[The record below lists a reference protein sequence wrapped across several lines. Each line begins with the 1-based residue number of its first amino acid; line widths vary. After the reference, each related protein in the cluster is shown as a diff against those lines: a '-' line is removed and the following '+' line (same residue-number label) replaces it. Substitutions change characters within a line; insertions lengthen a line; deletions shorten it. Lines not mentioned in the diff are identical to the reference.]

1 MRETLLELRLSNWN
15 HWYSGGY
22 ILNQSQG
29 VNLKGICVILSF
41 LYLSY
46 NSNKPQTIRNGQ
58 ARYKS
63 SGGAG
68 KNNGNCNIRTET
80 STTQKVIALVSLL
93 HPTKIIPK
101 TLDPATP
108 LILKNQWPLLIYEVS
123 INCCPLRTKRSHALF
138 ENS

>member
-101 TLDPATP
+101 TLDPATHFNSKKSVATFN
-108 LILKNQWPLLIYEVS
+108 IWSFHQLLPASNKKVS
-123 INCCPLRTKRSHALF
+123 RFIRK
-138 ENS
+138 